1 MNYHETYRTY
11 VAEIDG
17 YLRNCLDRQV
27 PHSLYAPMKYV
38 LEGGGKRI
46 RPILTMLSCEVVG
59 GRAQDALYAG
69 AAIEILH
76 NFTLVHDD
84 IMDNASSRRGRK
96 SVHVRWDENV
106 AILAGDAL
114 LALAYRHLLKT
125 NSPRIQEVTAVFTEG
140 VIEVCE
146 GQAYDKEFET
156 RRKVSGDDYLHMIGK
171 KTGAMVA
178 VSTVIGGLIGNAGDG
193 ERRALQRYGEL
204 VGTAFQIQDDLL
216 DIVGD
221 EKKFGKVIGGDVQ
234 EGKKTFL
241 FLEALKRS
249 RGKDR
254 EVLVSMMRNG
264 GVPRSRVQTIRR
276 IYERTGAIDAAR
288 VRVGHDLMAAK
299 DALREVRGG
308 EATGMLEWFSDMLL
322 ERTF

>member
-1 MNYHETYRTY
+1 MNCYETYRAHVT
-11 VAEIDG
+11 VIDK
-17 YLRNCLDRQV
+17 YLSESLDREV
-27 PHSLYAPMKYV
+27 PRSLYAPMKYV

-59 GRAQDALYAG
+59 GRAEDAVHAG

-84 IMDNASSRRGRK
+84 IMDNATSRRGRK
-96 SVHVRWDENV
+96 SVHVKWDQNV

-125 NSPRIQEVTAVFTEG
+125 RSVRIQEITSVFTEG
-140 VIEVCE
+140 VLEVCE
-146 GQAYDKEFET
+146 GQAYDKEFED
-156 RRKVSGDDYLHMIGK
+156 RKRVTGDDYLHMIGK

-178 VSTVIGGLIGNAGDG
+178 ASTVIGGLIGGATDS
-193 ERRALQRYGEL
+193 ERTALQRYGEL
-204 VGTAFQIQDDLL
+204 VGLAFQIQDDVL

-241 FLEALKRS
+241 LLEALKRS

-254 EVLVSMMRNG
+254 DALLSMIKNK
-264 GVPRSRVQTIRR
+264 GVPRSRVKAIRQ
-276 IYERTGAIDAAR
+276 IYERTGALESAR
-288 VRVGHDLMAAK
+288 KHVSDNLTEAK
-299 DALREVRGG
+299 SVLEVFRKG
-308 EATGMLEWFSDMLL
+308 EGVAMLEWFSDMLL
-322 ERTF
+322 ERTS